1 MSVALNKSNAS
12 LFPEFIHDRKI
23 NSAPS
28 AVLLFRKEVRFI
40 FVAFFFATH
49 LTASWFCTASTVQH
63 PCFHFFSAHD
73 IFLRFVCAPTLMQ
86 VCFDTFPR
94 QIIKS
99 SSASN
104 NTIMFM
110 CVCVFCCARHLQKEL
125 KVEPVTA
132 LTPMLRLCVCSDW
145 IRRLICISNQIIA
158 LIPIRSITSGEHEDI
173 TTPT

>member
-23 NSAPS
+23 NLHR
-28 AVLLFRKEVRFI
+28 VLCSCLEKRFALFLRLSL
-40 FVAFFFATH
+40 FFLATH

-63 PCFHFFSAHD
+63 PCFHFFPSARD
-73 IFLRFVCAPTLMQ
+73 IFLMFVCAPTLMRA
-86 VCFDTFPR
+86 CFDTFPR

-104 NTIMFM
+104 NTIMFT
-110 CVCVFCCARHLQKEL
+110 CVCVCAFCCARHLQKEL

-132 LTPMLRLCVCSDW
+132 LTPRAASVCLLRLDPQTN
-145 IRRLICISNQIIA
+145 LY
-158 LIPIRSITSGEHEDI
+158 
-173 TTPT
+173 

>member
-86 VCFDTFPR
+86 ACFDTFPR

-110 CVCVFCCARHLQKEL
+110 CVCVFLLRETLAERAQSRTSDSANPHAASVCL
-125 KVEPVTA
+125 
-132 LTPMLRLCVCSDW
+132 LRLDPQTN
-145 IRRLICISNQIIA
+145 LY
-158 LIPIRSITSGEHEDI
+158 
-173 TTPT
+173 